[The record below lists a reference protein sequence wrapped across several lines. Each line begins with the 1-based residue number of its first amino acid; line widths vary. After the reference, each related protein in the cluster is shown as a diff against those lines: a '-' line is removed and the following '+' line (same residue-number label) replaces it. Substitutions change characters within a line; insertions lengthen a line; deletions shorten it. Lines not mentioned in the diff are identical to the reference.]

1 MINNITKDQIKKDI
15 LKISKQYLKQFPN
28 AESKITRD
36 YYRDHGKF
44 NKETITKEFGNFK
57 NVVSIIFKTNSGKG
71 RDEINIYKIAK
82 NIKGK
87 RFFVSAIIAGEEV
100 DDKYFQSIE
109 TYAKKQNAEIVLLTM
124 KGISNKARFSN
135 DIIQKYGKYFCTE
148 YNFNS
153 NLKAIDFLLAPSQIV
168 SLMGISRMSKKG
180 QSLIVAH
187 SKLSLEVSPSRI
199 GDYPSL
205 TYSTGCINNAKYK
218 QDRIGKIASLDHC
231 KSGLVIEIE
240 NNKKFHIR
248 TVQADRFGGFV
259 DLGIYYKQNN
269 ISKMKSSVVL
279 GDSHFSSE
287 DTKAHKAAKEIIK
300 YVGCE
305 KIYFNDFFDCQSV
318 SHHLDKNLF
327 GKYQR
332 EDYQKKLEDELIY
345 LGNCL
350 EDFCK
355 GISDRQ
361 FISIPSNHSEH
372 LIRYMTEGKFTQ
384 DISENAKL
392 ACELFVQYL
401 EGVDPIGYFLKSRRF
416 KIPKILF
423 PKREDAIVEN
433 GFDIIHGDFSQNGT
447 KGNTKSFD
455 RSFNKSIS
463 AHTHTP
469 KIFRDSISVGC
480 LCKLQQNYNKKCPS
494 SWLHNVGIVYENS
507 TCQLIN
513 IIDGIWKLS

>member
-1 MINNITKDQIKKDI
+1 MKKQLDKFQVVEDVKKVS
-15 LKISKQYLKQFPN
+15 KIFKKEFPN
-28 AESKITRD
+28 SKEFITRD
-36 YYRDHGKF
+36 YYRSHGEYGKSID
-44 NKETITKEFGNFK
+44 KIFGSFK
-57 NVVSIIFKTNSGKG
+57 NALSEIFKINSGKG
-71 RDEINIYKIAK
+71 RDEINVCKVAK

-100 DDKYFQSIE
+100 DEKYFKSIE
-109 TYAKKQNAEIVLLTM
+109 TYAEKQNAEIVLLTM
-124 KGISNKARFSN
+124 RGISNKARFSD
-135 DIIQKYGKYFCTE
+135 DIIKRYGKYFCTE

-153 NLKAIDFLLAPSQIV
+153 NLKAIDFLLVPSQIV
-168 SLMGISRMSKKG
+168 SLTGISRMSKKN

-187 SKLSLEVSPSRI
+187 SKLSLEVLPSRI

-231 KSGLVIEIE
+231 KSGLIIEIE
-240 NNKKFHIR
+240 NDKKFYIR
-248 TVQADRFGGFV
+248 TIQADKFGGFV
-259 DLGIYYKQNN
+259 DLGIYYRQND
-269 ISKMKSSVVL
+269 ISKMKSSIVL

-287 DTKAHKAAKEIIK
+287 DKIAHKAAKEIIE
-300 YVGCE
+300 YVGC
-305 KIYFNDFFDCQSV
+305 KKVYFNDLFDCQSV

-332 EDYQKKLEDELIY
+332 DDYQKKLEDELLY
-345 LGNCL
+345 LGKCL

-355 GISDRQ
+355 HIEDRQ
-361 FISIPSNHSEH
+361 FISIPSNHTEH
-372 LIRYMTEGKFTQ
+372 LIRYMTEGRFTQ
-384 DISENAKL
+384 DIPENAKL

-401 EGVDPIGYFLKSRRF
+401 EGSDPIYYFLKSRKF

-423 PKREDAIVEN
+423 PKREDAIIES
-433 GFDIIHGDFSQNGT
+433 GYDIIHGDFAQNGT
-447 KGNTKSFD
+447 KGNIKSFD

-469 KIFRDSISVGC
+469 KIFRDSVSVGC

-494 SWLHNVGIVYENS
+494 SWLHNVGVVYENS
-507 TCQLIN
+507 TFQLIN
-513 IIDGIWKLS
+513 IINGIWKLS